1 MVENEFELG
10 KFYKHTTGE
19 KLYICD
25 VVDTYAYGKALVG
38 EDEYGN
44 LSPIGNHKYATENYH
59 EITKEEFL
67 NGKEND

>member
-1 MVENEFELG
+1 MAENRFELG

-19 KLYICD
+19 KLYICG
-25 VVDTYAYGKALVG
+25 VVDTNAYGKTLVG

-44 LSPIGNHKYATENYH
+44 LIPIGNHEYATDNYH

-67 NGKEND
+67 DGRE